1 MPLTGCYS
9 IYNNNRETGDAIP
22 EFHPL
27 VMLDQPDTRAGF
39 IVKGLFKGVDLMANV
54 QLQQLL
60 RFNLAY
66 WVSLA
71 LFDLLL
77 MLLMSLVKQQ
87 FEFELLYSLSKMV
100 MFALEIFISDRF
112 IRWSFARQL
121 PPAKVFAA
129 AAVLLCIYT
138 PVNNLSWM
146 LIKDPEYMV
155 PERLLSQL
163 DINSLPLLIWV
174 LCYLTFWRYQQQQT
188 KLEESARLSQNIQQL
203 ELQALQYQLN
213 PHFTFNA
220 LNSVCAL
227 LEAERYDDAETM
239 SEQLSTFLRYSL
251 SKSPD
256 SLVRLADELA
266 AIEAYLTLQKTRF
279 GDKLK
284 VVWQI
289 DDKLKAQQ
297 IPALL
302 LQPLVEN
309 AVKYAVATRQ
319 QGATITIHGSYQQE
333 QVLLEVTDD
342 GPGSSLVPDQS
353 CSSGVGLSN
362 IRNRLKQ
369 HFGDRA
375 SLAVLAQPTGF
386 QVNICLPWQRSQ
398 A

>member
-1 MPLTGCYS
+1 
-9 IYNNNRETGDAIP
+9 
-22 EFHPL
+22 
-27 VMLDQPDTRAGF
+27 
-39 IVKGLFKGVDLMANV
+39 MANL

-60 RFNLAY
+60 RFNFGY
-66 WVSLA
+66 WLSLA
-71 LFDLLL
+71 ILDFAL
-77 MLLMSLVKQQ
+77 MLLWWLLMPEYK
-87 FEFELLYSLSKMV
+87 FELPYTASKVAMV
-100 MFALEIFISDRF
+100 MFEIAITHWF

-121 PPAKVFAA
+121 PPIKVFAA
-129 AAVLLCIYT
+129 AALILCVYT
-138 PVNNLSWM
+138 PLNNLSWM
-146 LIKDPEYMV
+146 LVKTTEDFLPEM
-155 PERLLSQL
+155 LLSAL
-163 DINSLPLLIWV
+163 DTTSLPFFIWV
-174 LCYLTFWRYQQQQT
+174 LCYLTFWRYQQQQN
-188 KLEESARLSQNIQQL
+188 KLQESTRLSQNIQQL
-203 ELQALQYQLN
+203 ELQALQHQLN

-289 DDKLKAQQ
+289 DESLKAQQ

-302 LQPLVEN
+302 LQPLIEN

-319 QGATITIHGSYQQE
+319 QGATITIHGSHQQE
-333 QVLLEVTDD
+333 QLLLEVTDD
-342 GPGSSLVPDQS
+342 GPGSTLVSDQS
-353 CSSGVGLSN
+353 CSSGVGLTN

-375 SLAVLAQPTGF
+375 SLAVLALPTGF
-386 QVNICLPWQRSQ
+386 QVNICLPWQGSHG
-398 A
+398 